1 MYKGSKLILLFSS
14 IFLLSFSLTA
24 QNQNLKKAF
33 KQFELGRYDLAANTI
48 EQDLQKYSDNSEV
61 MSKLAYC
68 YLQMNELKKS
78 SNVYEQL
85 ILNGGASA
93 ADKFE
98 YANVL
103 RKMSRDNEARAIYE
117 SLATENPKLSVW
129 GINCIA
135 EASTIMDKDASYRV
149 LLDKENSAKS
159 DFAMTEINGGR
170 VLSSFRN
177 DILLPLNQAQKLNDE
192 KSYMTYQIDNNGN
205 YKPFWPE
212 MSNGLNKG
220 FISVDDKN
228 GMMAYSETVFS
239 MPGKLGDDIESSSIY
254 FRNIKEIDDENSFSH
269 NQAGVINAFPLLV
282 DNGNTLIYSSN
293 QKGGFGGLDLYISHN
308 DHGVW
313 STPVNLGPE
322 VNTAGNEISPQWY
335 KDKLVFASDFLA
347 GLGGYDLFEAT
358 RANDEFTQVSNLG
371 KEVNTSGDEYF
382 PTVVNNYLYFS
393 SNRLGG
399 YGSDD
404 IYYAKPLVVEEEFS
418 IVPPAELLQDA
429 TVNPSSS
436 ELPVMEV
443 GDHTT
448 ISILSNQETNLSD
461 ESEFSLAGARLVAIG
476 GLLPVTSV
484 YFIQVAAL
492 YNNSGNNVQPFQSLS
507 KYGNLYKIYKDNAV
521 KIQLG
526 YYYDEDQANQVLSS
540 VRQSGYRDAFI
551 VYGPLNTAQLELL
564 LTSKQNNASTE
575 SSSQPESSHNF
586 DVDKVIENNYK
597 VRLAS
602 YEDPI
607 WFDTKKVKDL
617 GTIEQWSKGN
627 WTIFILGGFS
637 SFEKA
642 KQAQLSAVNRG
653 FLDAEIVIDR
663 NGVLERMKKN

>member
-404 IYYAKPLVVEEEFS
+404 IYYAMPLVVEEEFS

-476 GLLPVTSV
+476 ELLPVTSL

>member
-404 IYYAKPLVVEEEFS
+404 IYYAMPLVVEEEFS

>member
-212 MSNGLNKG
+212 MSNGFNKG

-404 IYYAKPLVVEEEFS
+404 IYYAMPLVVEEEFS

-476 GLLPVTSV
+476 ELLPVTSV

>member
-1 MYKGSKLILLFSS
+1 M
-14 IFLLSFSLTA
+14 
-24 QNQNLKKAF
+24 
-33 KQFELGRYDLAANTI
+33 
-48 EQDLQKYSDNSEV
+48 
-61 MSKLAYC
+61 
-68 YLQMNELKKS
+68 
-78 SNVYEQL
+78 
-85 ILNGGASA
+85 
-93 ADKFE
+93 
-98 YANVL
+98 
-103 RKMSRDNEARAIYE
+103 
-117 SLATENPKLSVW
+117 
-129 GINCIA
+129 
-135 EASTIMDKDASYRV
+135 
-149 LLDKENSAKS
+149 
-159 DFAMTEINGGR
+159 
-170 VLSSFRN
+170 
-177 DILLPLNQAQKLNDE
+177 
-192 KSYMTYQIDNNGN
+192 
-205 YKPFWPE
+205 
-212 MSNGLNKG
+212 
-220 FISVDDKN
+220 
-228 GMMAYSETVFS
+228 
-239 MPGKLGDDIESSSIY
+239 
-254 FRNIKEIDDENSFSH
+254 
-269 NQAGVINAFPLLV
+269 
-282 DNGNTLIYSSN
+282 
-293 QKGGFGGLDLYISHN
+293 
-308 DHGVW
+308 
-313 STPVNLGPE
+313 
-322 VNTAGNEISPQWY
+322 
-335 KDKLVFASDFLA
+335 
-347 GLGGYDLFEAT
+347 
-358 RANDEFTQVSNLG
+358 
-371 KEVNTSGDEYF
+371 
-382 PTVVNNYLYFS
+382 
-393 SNRLGG
+393 
-399 YGSDD
+399 
-404 IYYAKPLVVEEEFS
+404 
-418 IVPPAELLQDA
+418 
-429 TVNPSSS
+429 
-436 ELPVMEV
+436 
-443 GDHTT
+443 
-448 ISILSNQETNLSD
+448 
-461 ESEFSLAGARLVAIG
+461 AGARLVAIG

>member
-1 MYKGSKLILLFSS
+1 
-14 IFLLSFSLTA
+14 
-24 QNQNLKKAF
+24 
-33 KQFELGRYDLAANTI
+33 
-48 EQDLQKYSDNSEV
+48 
-61 MSKLAYC
+61 
-68 YLQMNELKKS
+68 
-78 SNVYEQL
+78 L

-476 GLLPVTSV
+476 ELLPVTSV